1 MEQHTCRW
9 SVNAKKIRLGMYN
22 LRSLLD
28 NIKCML
34 LFNPAL
40 LVEVILKVGD
50 VRLALFRFG
59 EELLVGRDVH
69 RRDWNL

>member
-1 MEQHTCRW
+1 
-9 SVNAKKIRLGMYN
+9 
-22 LRSLLD
+22 
-28 NIKCML
+28 ML
-34 LFNPAL
+34 LFYPAL